1 MTFMEFDRR
10 SPVYEQ
16 IITYFKE
23 RIASGEYQ
31 PGSDVPSRRE
41 LAILFKINPNT
52 AQRAYK
58 EMEEQGLIY
67 TERNSPSRVTED
79 RTIIKSL
86 REEMIRTAL
95 NDFIAVTKPLGL
107 DVQDIILL
115 LQMKYRE
122 EKEHD

>member
-1 MTFMEFDRR
+1 MEFDRR

-23 RIASGEYQ
+23 RIASGEYS

-41 LAILFKINPNT
+41 LAVTFKINPNT

-67 TERNSPSRVTED
+67 TEGNLPSKITED
-79 RTIIKSL
+79 TPVIDAL
-86 REEMIRTAL
+86 RKEMINTAL
-95 NDFIAVTKPLGL
+95 DDFIAITKPLGL
-107 DVQDIILL
+107 DVQDIVPL
-115 LQMKYRE
+115 LQKKYRE
-122 EKEHD
+122 ENKHD

>member
-1 MTFMEFDRR
+1 MEFNRR

-23 RIASGEYQ
+23 RIASGEYE

-41 LAILFKINPNT
+41 LAVLFKINPNT

-67 TERNSPSRVTED
+67 TEGNFPSRITKD
-79 RTIIKSL
+79 LSTIQML
-86 REEMIRTAL
+86 RKDMINTAL
-95 NDFIAVTKPLGL
+95 NDFIAVIKPMGL
-107 DVQDIILL
+107 EIQDIIPL
-115 LQMKYRE
+115 LQAKYGE
-122 EKEHD
+122 EKKYD